1 MRQTKFSFRLL
12 FTAGLFLLF
21 CTFFALP
28 ISAANVSLEVDPVL
42 PKAGWA
48 LRRKV
53 KRSLSVWNWTGRP
66 PEPWSFLPFLPGRT
80 V

>member
-12 FTAGLFLLF
+12 FTSGVFLLF

-28 ISAANVSLEVDPVL
+28 ISAANVSLE
-42 PKAGWA
+42 
-48 LRRKV
+48 
-53 KRSLSVWNWTGRP
+53 SVWNWTGRP
-66 PEPWSFLPFLPGRT
+66 PEPWSFPAFLPGRT